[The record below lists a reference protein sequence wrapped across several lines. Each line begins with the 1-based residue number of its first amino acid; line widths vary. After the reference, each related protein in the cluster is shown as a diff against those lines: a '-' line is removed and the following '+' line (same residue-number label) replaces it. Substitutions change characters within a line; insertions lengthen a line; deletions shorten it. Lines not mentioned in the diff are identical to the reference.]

1 MKVIFYFFIIFF
13 FNLSYSFAKNPASH
27 KNYEC
32 ISDTS
37 VSGLFQNKK
46 KFLKE
51 TEFFPNKTIFNFTK
65 DFSLLT
71 EKENND
77 TQVYEAKY
85 QFNCL
90 KNEKKS
96 ILSCHPI
103 GSINSYDIKFSLSTM
118 RYRKALITDYW
129 LNGVGNEVDYVHIA
143 HGYCYNID

>member
-1 MKVIFYFFIIFF
+1 M
-13 FNLSYSFAKNPASH
+13 
-27 KNYEC
+27 
-32 ISDTS
+32 
-37 VSGLFQNKK
+37 SGLFQNKR

-51 TEFFPNKTIFNFTK
+51 TEFFPHKTIFNFTK

-71 EKENND
+71 EKENNN